1 MRQSALNQ
9 QETDKALLNAVVKR
23 VVQENFVDVRDQM
36 FYVIQ
41 GITILTR
48 AKIIISDKLFNIDL
62 GNIISDLTCK

>member
-41 GITILTR
+41 GVI
-48 AKIIISDKLFNIDL
+48 KSGK
-62 GNIISDLTCK
+62 

>member
-41 GITILTR
+41 GVTILTR
-48 AKIIISDKLFNIDL
+48 AKIIISDKLFNIDF
-62 GNIISDLTCK
+62 

>member
-1 MRQSALNQ
+1 VRQSALNQ

-41 GITILTR
+41 GVTILTR
-48 AKIIISDKLFNIDL
+48 AKIIISDKLFNIDF
-62 GNIISDLTCK
+62 

>member
-41 GITILTR
+41 GVIILTR
-48 AKIIISDKLFNIDL
+48 AKIIISDKLFNIDF
-62 GNIISDLTCK
+62 

>member
-1 MRQSALNQ
+1 VRQSALNQ

-48 AKIIISDKLFNIDL
+48 AKIIISDKLFNIDF
-62 GNIISDLTCK
+62 